1 VGIFVYGGYLWYMK
15 IIISESQFNRVMLEI
30 SSTDTDRFIQRAQDI
45 HKDSEGNPLYD
56 YDLTNYT
63 GAQNKVKIICPRH
76 KDEWKNSTGN
86 EYFEMTANHHLRG
99 RGCKF
104 DYLEKKVKHSDEDI
118 TDSAKKY
125 KTYTEFKQGDFPK
138 FNAANKRGKE
148 FFNKISSHFVPA
160 QVWYGE
166 QQIAQILFDMGLI
179 PENCITSKKCG
190 YREKNFSDC
199 TNIGGERA
207 CKRLRFDFYLPDQNT
222 LIEYDGEQH
231 FIKRGKY
238 GDKFDSRQQNDKI
251 KNQYCKK
258 KNIKLIRIHY
268 KVPDS
273 ELASKLSDAL
283 KSKDQQILI
292 GPY

>member
-1 VGIFVYGGYLWYMK
+1 
-15 IIISESQFNRVMLEI
+15 MLEI
-30 SSTDTDRFIQRAQDI
+30 NSTDTDRFIQRAQNI

-56 YDLTNYT
+56 YSLTDYT

-118 TDSAKKY
+118 KNSAKKY
-125 KTYTEFKQGDFPK
+125 KTAVEFIRGDFPR
-138 FNAANKRGKE
+138 FNAASKRGRE
-148 FFNKISSHFVPA
+148 FYNKISSHFVPMKES
-160 QVWYGE
+160 YGE
-166 QQIAQILFDMGLI
+166 KLVAEILFSMGLI
-179 PENCITSKKCG
+179 PEECVTKRNCKN
-190 YREKNFSDC
+190 REKSFEDC
-199 TNIGGERA
+199 TNKGGGKVCR
-207 CKRLRFDFYLPDQNT
+207 RLRFDFYLPELNT

-231 FIKRGKY
+231 FIQRGKF
-238 GDKFDSRQQNDKI
+238 GSKFDSLKKNDI
-251 KNQYCKK
+251 VKNNFCLD

-268 KVPDS
+268 KLPVN
-273 ELASKLSDAL
+273 ELEIELSDAL
-283 KSKDQQILI
+283 KSTDKQILI